1 MEVNKQSIW
10 ISATTE
16 TTANCQ
22 KTKQNYQI
30 DDGQQKVCES
40 VSDTLI

>member
-22 KTKQNYQI
+22 KKKIELSDRRWSTK
-30 DDGQQKVCES
+30 S
-40 VSDTLI
+40 L